1 MGKSMEYSHFE
12 FGWSDVVVEKEEGV
26 DIDHLKRLTYY
37 ERVFSDLKDIHYP
50 DHPKGESF
58 RKRVCAKYCNIPI
71 NCHPIM
77 GTPR

>member
-1 MGKSMEYSHFE
+1 M
-12 FGWSDVVVEKEEGV
+12 VEKEEGV